1 MNFIDLRRFNMSE
14 HYNRDTGE
22 VTWDREDDFVEDYPG
37 KAEDQARFRD
47 ELSYTDLDSSDLY

>member
-1 MNFIDLRRFNMSE
+1 MSE

-37 KAEDQARFRD
+37 KAEDQRRFRD

>member
-1 MNFIDLRRFNMSE
+1 MSE

-37 KAEDQARFRD
+37 KSEDQARFKS
-47 ELSYTDLDSSDLY
+47 ELSYTNLDSSDLY